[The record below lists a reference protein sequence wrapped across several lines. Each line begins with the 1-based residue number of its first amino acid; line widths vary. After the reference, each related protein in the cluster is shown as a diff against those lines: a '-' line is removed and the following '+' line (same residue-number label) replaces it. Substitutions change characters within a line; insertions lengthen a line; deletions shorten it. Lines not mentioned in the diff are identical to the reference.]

1 MGFLPKKEIEMSDV
15 QDDKKAGPDEKYCS
29 SCGSII
35 KKEAVICPKCGVQQK
50 AMGNNEVSTNW
61 LTVLL
66 LCVFLGTIGAHNFYV
81 GKKGRGILMLA
92 LIVGGVIFAFAGVGF
107 VAIGVACILWII
119 DLIKILTGK
128 FTNGAGQIIEKNK

>member
-1 MGFLPKKEIEMSDV
+1 MSDV
-15 QDDKKAGPDEKYCS
+15 QNFQEVQKAGPDEKYCS

-50 AMGNNEVSTNW
+50 NMDGDGEVSSKW

-66 LCVFLGTIGAHNFYV
+66 LHIFLGIFGAHYFYV
-81 GKKGRGILMLA
+81 GKTSKGILMLV
-92 LIVGGVIFAFAGVGF
+92 LTIGGIATIFVFVGF
-107 VAIGVACILWII
+107 AAIVVVMIFWVL

-128 FTNGAGQIIEKNK
+128 FTDAKGRVISKSR